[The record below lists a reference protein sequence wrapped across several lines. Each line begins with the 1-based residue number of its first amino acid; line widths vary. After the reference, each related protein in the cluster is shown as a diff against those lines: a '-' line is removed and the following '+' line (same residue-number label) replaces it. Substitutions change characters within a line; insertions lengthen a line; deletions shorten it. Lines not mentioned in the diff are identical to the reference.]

1 MKALKYKLWITECER
16 LGLRKSLRNSQRKL
30 RESLALNAFV
40 TGKLKKKTDAQCREY
55 SARLDERVELAR
67 TKQAL
72 WRLFKIT
79 ERSKGCPGCASTR
92 SATRREL
99 WQILPSVEDLE
110 IANEVHPI
118 EIDGQTHSFCTT
130 CQGVDPADNNLEPHQ
145 PTWRK
150 LTGDGTGF
158 KRLLG
163 SKDFLK

>member
-1 MKALKYKLWITECER
+1 MKALEYKLWIKECER
-16 LGLRKSLRNSQRKL
+16 LGLKKSVRDSKKKL
-30 RESLALNAFV
+30 VESLERNAFV
-40 TGKLKKKTDAQCREY
+40 AGKLKKKTDAQCREY

-79 ERSKGCPGCASTR
+79 EQSKGCPGCASTR
-92 SATRREL
+92 NATRREL

-118 EIDGQTHSFCTT
+118 EIHGLTIKLCTT

-145 PTWRK
+145 PTWRE

-158 KRLLG
+158 KRLLERI
-163 SKDFLK
+163 